1 MPDLTTRGVRA
12 LQDAAAALADS
23 DQGLAREVICALAGN
38 DEVGGRWLR
47 AALLERL
54 GQHGEAASE
63 LEATPALQSSEIE
76 AVRLAA
82 LCRARL
88 ASGDGDEAARAL
100 RDSTRLAQSYH
111 TLAVNARLLARLERL
126 AKPAAR
132 RVCRV
137 ALLGNTNFELLAPIL
152 RITAFAAG
160 IDLVLYA
167 GGFGQQT
174 QEILD
179 PASPLQSF
187 HPEVVF
193 FATDWRVL
201 GLSEES
207 AEPGI
212 AVSKAISDL
221 RMLWSQCRHRF
232 GAYVV
237 QHNFEVPEVASY
249 GRLSAAL
256 PGGRS
261 RILKQINVALQEAAA
276 VESSVA
282 ILDFEQAAATFGKRH
297 WYRAT
302 EWHTARQYPAAAL
315 PHLARHQIALLRAV
329 LGLSAKALILDL
341 DGVLWGGVVG
351 EDGVGGIILG
361 SSGAGEAYRD
371 FQRYIK
377 TLRKRG
383 VLLAVCSKNN
393 DADARAPFFSHPD
406 SILGLGDFAAF
417 VANWDSKD
425 ENLRRIATQLR
436 IGLDSFVFLDDNPV
450 EREWVRRRLPEVE
463 VPELP
468 ADPSEFISAL
478 DRGRHFEA
486 LALTAEDRNR
496 SRSFR
501 ADTEREMVRQ
511 TSATLEEFLQSLEMQ
526 IDLRPFEEVDL
537 PRIVQLIQRTNQF
550 NLTGRRHNEAEVRR
564 MLGVPSTYTQALRLR
579 DRFGDSGL
587 VGALIAVREAKTLS
601 VDTWVLSCR
610 VLGRRLPE
618 ASFAAMCRYA
628 LATGCRALI
637 GAYYPT
643 PKN

>member
-12 LQDAAAALADS
+12 LQDAAAALTDS
-23 DQGLAREVICALAGN
+23 DQGLAREVIRALVGN

-132 RVCRV
+132 RVCHV

-256 PGGRS
+256 PEGRS

-297 WYRAT
+297 LYRAT

-341 DGVLWGGVVG
+341 DGVLW
-351 EDGVGGIILG
+351 
-361 SSGAGEAYRD
+361 A
-371 FQRYIK
+371 
-377 TLRKRG
+377 
-383 VLLAVCSKNN
+383 
-393 DADARAPFFSHPD
+393 
-406 SILGLGDFAAF
+406 
-417 VANWDSKD
+417 
-425 ENLRRIATQLR
+425 
-436 IGLDSFVFLDDNPV
+436 
-450 EREWVRRRLPEVE
+450 EW
-463 VPELP
+463 
-468 ADPSEFISAL
+468 
-478 DRGRHFEA
+478 
-486 LALTAEDRNR
+486 
-496 SRSFR
+496 
-501 ADTEREMVRQ
+501 
-511 TSATLEEFLQSLEMQ
+511 
-526 IDLRPFEEVDL
+526 
-537 PRIVQLIQRTNQF
+537 
-550 NLTGRRHNEAEVRR
+550 
-564 MLGVPSTYTQALRLR
+564 
-579 DRFGDSGL
+579 
-587 VGALIAVREAKTLS
+587 
-601 VDTWVLSCR
+601 
-610 VLGRRLPE
+610 
-618 ASFAAMCRYA
+618 
-628 LATGCRALI
+628 
-637 GAYYPT
+637 
-643 PKN
+643 